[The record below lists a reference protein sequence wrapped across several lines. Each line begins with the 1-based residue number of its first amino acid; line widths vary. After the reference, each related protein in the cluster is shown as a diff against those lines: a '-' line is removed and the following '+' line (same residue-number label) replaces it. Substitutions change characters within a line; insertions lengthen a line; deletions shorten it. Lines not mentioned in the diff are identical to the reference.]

1 MKRSLGVAVALSLGL
16 GMSGLRAE
24 EAAKPDAEKVDKGQ
38 QIYTAQHCSM
48 CHSIAG
54 KGNPKTP
61 LDDVGSKMKVD
72 EMKKYIASP
81 KSVKADSK
89 MKAYS
94 SLPAADLDA
103 LVAYLQTLT
112 KKGS

>member
-1 MKRSLGVAVALSLGL
+1 MTRSLAVAVALSVGL
-16 GMSGLRAE
+16 GVAGLRAE
-24 EAAKPDAEKVDKGQ
+24 EAAKPDAAKVGKGQ
-38 QIYTAQHCSM
+38 QVYTAQHCSM

-61 LDDVGSKMKVD
+61 LDDVGGKMTAED
-72 EMKKYIASP
+72 LKKYIVNP

-94 SLPAADLDA
+94 SLSAEELDA
-103 LVAYLQTLT
+103 LVTYLGTLT

>member
-1 MKRSLGVAVALSLGL
+1 MTRSLAIAVALSVGL
-16 GMSGLRAE
+16 GVAGLRAE
-24 EAAKPDAEKVDKGQ
+24 EAAKPDAAKAGKGQ
-38 QIYTAQHCSM
+38 QVYAAQHCSM

-61 LDDVGSKMKVD
+61 LDDVGGKMTVEKL
-72 EMKKYIASP
+72 KKYIVNP

-94 SLPAADLDA
+94 SLSAEDLDA
-103 LVAYLQTLT
+103 LVAYLGTLT

>member
-1 MKRSLGVAVALSLGL
+1 MTRSLAIAVALSVVLGVA
-16 GMSGLRAE
+16 GLRAE
-24 EAAKPDAEKVDKGQ
+24 EAAKPDAAKVGKGQ
-38 QIYTAQHCSM
+38 QVYTAQHCSM

-61 LDDVGSKMKVD
+61 LDDVGGKMTA
-72 EMKKYIASP
+72 EELKKYIVNP

-94 SLPAADLDA
+94 SLSAEDLDA
-103 LVAYLQTLT
+103 LVAYLGTLT

>member
-1 MKRSLGVAVALSLGL
+1 MTRSLAIAVALSVGL
-16 GMSGLRAE
+16 GITALRAE
-24 EAAKPDAEKVDKGQ
+24 EAGSKGQ
-38 QIYTAQHCSM
+38 QVFAAQHCSM

-54 KGNPKTP
+54 KGNTKNP
-61 LDDVGSKMKVD
+61 LDDVGSKMSAD
-72 EMKKYIASP
+72 DMKKYIANP

-94 SLPAADLDA
+94 SLSAEDMEA

-112 KKGS
+112 KKAS

>member
-1 MKRSLGVAVALSLGL
+1 MTRSLAIAVALSCGLGL
-16 GMSGLRAE
+16 SGLHAE
-24 EAAKPDAEKVDKGQ
+24 EAAKPDADKAAKGQ
-38 QIYTAQHCSM
+38 QVYTAQHCSM

-61 LDDVGSKMKVD
+61 LDDVGSKMTAE
-72 EMKKYIASP
+72 EMKKYIANP

-94 SLPAADLDA
+94 TLSAEEMDA
-103 LVAYLQTLT
+103 LVAYLGTLT
-112 KKGS
+112 KKAS

>member
-1 MKRSLGVAVALSLGL
+1 MKGSLAVAVALSLGL
-16 GMSGLRAE
+16 GVSGLRAGE
-24 EAAKPDAEKVDKGQ
+24 EAKPGADMVSRGQ
-38 QIYTAQHCSM
+38 QVFAAQHCSM
-48 CHSIAG
+48 CHSVAG

-61 LDDVGSKMKVD
+61 LDDVGTRMKAD
-72 EMKKYIASP
+72 EMKKYIANP

-94 SLPAADLDA
+94 RLSAEELDA
-103 LVAYLQTLT
+103 LVSYLQTLT

>member
-1 MKRSLGVAVALSLGL
+1 MTRSLAIAVALSVGL
-16 GMSGLRAE
+16 GVAGLRAE
-24 EAAKPDAEKVDKGQ
+24 EAAKPDAAKVSKGQ
-38 QIYTAQHCSM
+38 QVYASQHCSM

-61 LDDVGSKMKVD
+61 LDDVGSKMTA
-72 EMKKYIASP
+72 EELKKYIVNP

-94 SLPAADLDA
+94 SLSAEDLDA
-103 LVAYLQTLT
+103 LVAYLGTLT

>member
-1 MKRSLGVAVALSLGL
+1 MTRSLAIAVALSVGL
-16 GMSGLRAE
+16 GVAGLRAE
-24 EAAKPDAEKVDKGQ
+24 EAAKPDAAKVSKGQ
-38 QIYTAQHCSM
+38 HVYAAQHCSM

-61 LDDVGSKMKVD
+61 LDDVGGKMTA
-72 EMKKYIASP
+72 EELKKYIVNP

-94 SLPAADLDA
+94 SLSAEDLDA
-103 LVAYLQTLT
+103 LVAYLGTLT

>member
-1 MKRSLGVAVALSLGL
+1 MKRSLVIAAALSLGL
-16 GMSGLRAE
+16 GVAGLRAE
-24 EAAKPDAEKVDKGQ
+24 EAAKPDAEKAGKGQ
-38 QIYTAQHCSM
+38 NVYTAQHCSM

-61 LDDVGSKMKVD
+61 LDDVGSKLTAE
-72 EMKKYIASP
+72 EMKKYIANP

-89 MKAYS
+89 MKPYS
-94 SLPAADLDA
+94 TLPAEDLEA

>member
-1 MKRSLGVAVALSLGL
+1 MKRSLVVGMALAAGL
-16 GMSGLRAE
+16 ALASARAE
-24 EAAKPDAEKVDKGQ
+24 EAARPDAAKVEKGQ
-38 QIYTAQHCSM
+38 KVYTDKHCSM

-61 LDDVGSKMKVD
+61 LDGVASKMSGD
-72 EMKKYIASP
+72 DLKKYVTNP

-94 SLPAADLDA
+94 DLAAEDLDA

-112 KKGS
+112 KK

>member
-1 MKRSLGVAVALSLGL
+1 MKGSLAVAVALSLGL
-16 GMSGLRAE
+16 GTSGLRAE
-24 EAAKPDAEKVDKGQ
+24 EAARPDAEKVNKGQ
-38 QIYTAQHCSM
+38 QVYAAQHCSM

-54 KGNPKTP
+54 KGNPKTT
-61 LDDVGSKMKVD
+61 LDDVGAKMKAD
-72 EMKKYIASP
+72 DMKKYIVNP

-94 SLPAADLDA
+94 SLAADDLDA

-112 KKGS
+112 KKSS